1 MGGKKDVFALLS
13 PRIQELLHEQKIE
26 AATPPQEAA
35 IPRIL
40 EGRDVLIISPTG
52 SGKTEAAL
60 LPILERLATRE
71 RNGIGC
77 IYITPLR
84 ALNRDM
90 ERRIRWWAEN
100 LGIRVE
106 IRHGDTRP
114 AARRKQAINPPDLL
128 VTTPETL
135 QAILPARRMRTHLKW
150 VRHVIVDEVHQLA
163 KDRRGIQLTVGLERL
178 REVAGDFQRIG
189 LSATVGNPQEVAAL
203 FGGDVPLEV
212 IQVSPPKQMAYRI
225 EWPKPNDEDFELAR
239 QLFITP
245 EVAAS
250 LTFMQDAIDEHRST
264 LVFVNSRVNAEL
276 LGSRFGMMKAPV
288 GVHHGS
294 LPREA
299 REKTENEFK
308 AGGLKALVATAT
320 LELGIDIGS
329 VDYAL
334 QYMSPRQATS
344 LVQRVGRAGHTLA
357 RTSKGTIVA
366 VSADDVLESLAVIR
380 RAQRGELEPLKIHVG
395 ALDVLGHQIVG
406 CVLDAGGRVE
416 RERTLAVIRK
426 AWPYREL
433 REAFDKTADFMVHLK
448 LLRAEGGELILTARG
463 RDYYFQNLSTIRDER
478 TYPVIDLT
486 TMKPVGILGEE
497 EMIYR
502 ARKGVSFIVRGRT
515 WRIWEI
521 GRDGRVF
528 VNPVEDPTAK
538 IPGWAG
544 EILPVPFGV
553 AQETARLRGEIATR
567 LREAATGD
575 VIEECAVEWPVNK
588 SASRRVVE
596 LVASHMALG
605 APVPDE
611 RTILVEAFD
620 RFLIVHAPFGEV
632 VNNTFGDLLEE
643 FLARKNLVRFW
654 WADAHR
660 ILFEL
665 TTVTEEVDLRDL
677 TAFLFGVDEAE
688 VERGLDILVREHI
701 PFGLQMKWIAER
713 FGAIARGLLI
723 PADELN
729 SFEVRFRGT
738 PVEDEG
744 RRETFLEH
752 VDFDRVRQ
760 IYRDLRSGGTLR
772 VATFK
777 GKKPTPLG
785 YPIVRRYVE
794 APELFSPELERAQ
807 NVERMRNFL
816 MTERV
821 NLLCFA
827 CGHVD
832 PDHEVGKL
840 PDKPACA
847 QCGSTILAALSWHG
861 APIRDAFTR
870 RQMGLDLNDDEE
882 KELVRARQGADL
894 VAVYGRKAVVALS
907 VYGVGPQA
915 ASRILA
921 KMHRE
926 EKTFYDD
933 LYEAKLRYLTT
944 RPYWDQRPV
953 REPVGKAYA
962 Y

>member
-1 MGGKKDVFALLS
+1 MAAEVAF
-13 PRIQELLHEQKIE
+13 QELSGTIRGLLTELGIE
-26 AATPPQEAA
+26 APTAPQVAA
-35 IPRIL
+35 IPRIAS
-40 EGRDVLIISPTG
+40 GADVLIISPTG

-60 LPILERLATRE
+60 LPVLDRLASRE
-71 RNGIGC
+71 RIGIGC
-77 IYITPLR
+77 LYLTPLR

-90 ERRIRWWAEN
+90 QRRIEWWAQK

-106 IRHGDTRP
+106 IRHGDTP
-114 AARRKQAINPPDLL
+114 QSVRRKQAVKPPDLL

-135 QAILPARRMRTHLKW
+135 QAILPAKVMRKHLSH

-163 KDRRGIQLTVGLERL
+163 KDRRGIQLTVALERL

-189 LSATVGNPQEVAAL
+189 LSATVGNPVEVAAL
-203 FGGDVPLEV
+203 FGGDAPLEV
-212 IQVSPPKQMAYRI
+212 VQVAPPKQMEYRV
-225 EWPKPNDEDFELAR
+225 EWPKPNDEDFALAR
-239 QLFITP
+239 QLFISP

-250 LTFMQDAIDEHRST
+250 LTFMQDAIDEHRSS
-264 LVFVNSRVNAEL
+264 LVFVNSRINAEL
-276 LGSRFGMMKAPV
+276 LGSRFGMLKASV

-299 REKTENEFK
+299 REKAEAEFK
-308 AGGLKALVATAT
+308 GGDLKALVATST

-329 VDYAL
+329 VDHAL

-357 RTSKGTIVA
+357 RTSRGTIVA
-366 VSADDVLESLAVIR
+366 VSADDVLESLAVIQRAR
-380 RAQRGELEPLKIHVG
+380 RSELEPLKIHTG

-406 CVLDAGGRVE
+406 CVLDMGGRAD
-416 RERTLAVIRK
+416 RARILAVVRR
-426 AWPYREL
+426 ASPYRQIEP
-433 REAFDKTADFMVHLK
+433 AFDKTADFMIHLK
-448 LLRAEGGELILTARG
+448 LLRADGSELVITARG

-497 EMIYR
+497 EMALR
-502 ARKGVSFIVRGRT
+502 ARKGASFVVRGRT

-528 VNPVEDPTAK
+528 VNPVEDPTAR
-538 IPGWAG
+538 IPGWDG

-553 AQETARLRGEIATR
+553 AQETARLRGEVAAN
-567 LREAATGD
+567 LREGSTGD
-575 VIEECAVEWPVNK
+575 VTEDLAERWPVNR
-588 SASRRVVE
+588 SAARRVAE
-596 LVASHMALG
+596 LIASHMALG
-605 APVPDE
+605 AAVPDD
-611 RTILVEAFD
+611 RTILLEAFG

-632 VNNTFGDLLEE
+632 VNNTFGDLIEE
-643 FLARKNLVRFW
+643 YLARRNLVRFW
-654 WADAHR
+654 WADAYR
-660 ILFEL
+660 ILLEL
-665 TTVTEEVDLRDL
+665 TTTTEDLDL
-677 TAFLFGVDEAE
+677 HELSAYLFGLDEAE
-688 VERGLDILVREHI
+688 VEEGLDILVRDHI

-729 SFEVRFRGT
+729 SFEIRFRGT
-738 PVEDEG
+738 PIEDEA

-760 IYRDLRSGGTLR
+760 IFRNLRSGALHTE
-772 VATFK
+772 TFK
-777 GKKPTPLG
+777 GETPTPLG

-794 APELFSPELERAQ
+794 APELFSPEADREQ
-807 NVERMRNFL
+807 NVERMRQFL

-827 CGHVD
+827 CGHID
-832 PDHEVGKL
+832 PDREVGRL
-840 PDKPACA
+840 PEKAACVR
-847 QCGSTILAALSWHG
+847 CGSNLLASLSWHG
-861 APIRDAFTR
+861 TPIRDAFTR
-870 RQMGLDLNDDEE
+870 RQMGMDLSEEEE

-894 VAVYGRKAVVALS
+894 FAVYGRKAVIAMS

-926 EKTFYDD
+926 EKAFYDD

-944 RPYWDQRPV
+944 RPYWDQRPAK
-953 REPVGKAYA
+953 EPVGKAWA

>member
-1 MGGKKDVFALLS
+1 MGTFASLSSTIQALLRES
-13 PRIQELLHEQKIE
+13 GVEGLTE
-26 AATPPQEAA
+26 PQEVA
-35 IPRIL
+35 IPRIAA
-40 EGRDVLIISPTG
+40 GDDVLILSPTG

-60 LPILERLATRE
+60 LPVLERLAARE
-71 RNGIGC
+71 RAGIGC
-77 IYITPLR
+77 VYITPLR

-90 ERRIRWWAEN
+90 QRRIEWWTLK
-100 LGIRVE
+100 LGLRVE
-106 IRHGDTRP
+106 VRHGDTP
-114 AARRKQAINPPDLL
+114 PSARRKQAVRPPDLL

-135 QAILPARRMRTHLKW
+135 QAILPAKRMRSHLKW

-163 KDRRGIQLTVGLERL
+163 KDRRGIQLTVALERL

-203 FGGDVPLEV
+203 FGGDAPLEI
-212 IQVSPPKQMAYRI
+212 IQVTPPKAMECRV
-225 EWPKPNDEDFELAR
+225 EWPKPNDEDYELAR

-264 LVFVNSRVNAEL
+264 LVFVNSRINAEL
-276 LGSRFGMMKAPV
+276 LASRFGMLKAPV

-299 REKTENEFK
+299 REKAEAEFK
-308 AGGLKALVATAT
+308 GGGLKALVATST

-329 VDYAL
+329 VDHAL

-344 LVQRVGRAGHTLA
+344 LVQRVGRAGHALD

-380 RAQRGELEPLKIHVG
+380 RARLGKLEPLKIHVG
-395 ALDVLGHQIVG
+395 ALDVLGHQVVG
-406 CVLDAGGRVE
+406 FVLDAGGRTT
-416 RERTLAVIRK
+416 RERILAVVRR
-426 AWPYREL
+426 AWPYREVGDP
-433 REAFDKTADFMVHLK
+433 FDKTADFMVHLK
-448 LLRAEGGELILTARG
+448 LLRADRDELVITARG

-478 TYPVIDLT
+478 SYPVIDLT
-486 TMKPVGILGEE
+486 TMKPVGIIGEE
-497 EMIYR
+497 EMVLR
-502 ARKGVSFIVRGRT
+502 ARKGASFIVRGRT

-528 VNPVEDPTAK
+528 VNPVEDPTAR
-538 IPGWAG
+538 IPGWDG
-544 EILPVPFGV
+544 EILPVPVDV
-553 AQETARLRGEIATR
+553 AVETAKLRGEIAAK
-567 LREAATGD
+567 LRDVAAAD
-575 VIEECAVEWPVNK
+575 VTKDLAAAWPVNK
-588 SASRRVVE
+588 SAARRVVE
-596 LVASHMALG
+596 VVANHMDLP
-605 APVPDE
+605 APVPDD
-611 RTILVEAFD
+611 RTILLEAFD

-632 VNNTFGDLLEE
+632 VNNTFGDLIEE
-643 FLARKNLVRFW
+643 FLARRHLVRFW
-654 WADAHR
+654 WADAYR
-660 ILFEL
+660 ILMEL
-665 TTVTEEVDLRDL
+665 TTTTEDLDL
-677 TAFLFGVDEAE
+677 KELATYLFAVDEAE
-688 VERGLDILVREHI
+688 LERSLEVLVRDHI

-729 SFEVRFRGT
+729 SFEVRFKGT
-738 PVEDEG
+738 PIEDEA

-752 VDFDRVRQ
+752 VDFERVRQ
-760 IYRDLRSGGTLR
+760 IYRDLRSGALQ

-777 GKKPTPLG
+777 GRRPTPLG

-794 APELFSPELERAQ
+794 APELFSPEAEREQ
-807 NVERMRNFL
+807 NVERMRQFL

-827 CGHVD
+827 CGHID
-832 PDHEVGKL
+832 PDREVGKL
-840 PDKPACA
+840 AEKVVCP
-847 QCGSTILAALSWHG
+847 QCDGNILAALSWHG
-861 APIRDAFTR
+861 TPIRDAFTR
-870 RQMGLDLNDDEE
+870 RQMGMELSEEEE

-894 VAVYGRKAVVALS
+894 VAVYGRKAVVAMS

-921 KMHRE
+921 KMHRD
-926 EKTFYDD
+926 EKRFYDD
-933 LYEAKLRYLTT
+933 LYDAKLKYLTT

-953 REPVGKAYA
+953 KEPVGKTYA

>member
-1 MGGKKDVFALLS
+1 MSREDAFSLLS
-13 PRIQELLHEQKIE
+13 PRVRGSLAEIGIK
-26 AATPPQEAA
+26 APTAPQAAA
-35 IPRIL
+35 IPRIAA
-40 EGRDVLIISPTG
+40 GRNVLIISPTG
-52 SGKTEAAL
+52 SGKTEAGL
-60 LPILERLATRE
+60 LPILDRLAARE
-71 RNGIGC
+71 KLGIGC
-77 IYITPLR
+77 IYVTPLR

-90 ERRIRWWAEN
+90 QRRIEWWAQK
-100 LGIRVE
+100 LGIRTE
-106 IRHGDTRP
+106 IRHGDTP
-114 AARRKQAINPPDLL
+114 QSARRKQAVKPPDLL

-135 QAILPARRMRTHLKW
+135 QAILPARVMRQHLKW

-163 KDRRGIQLTVGLERL
+163 KDRRGIQLTVALERL
-178 REVAGDFQRIG
+178 RQVAGDFQRIG
-189 LSATVGNPQEVAAL
+189 LSATVGNPEEVAAL
-203 FGGDVPLEV
+203 FGGDSPLEI
-212 IQVSPPKQMAYRI
+212 IQVAPPKRMEYRV

-250 LTFMQDAIDEHRST
+250 LTFMQDSIDEHRST
-264 LVFVNSRVNAEL
+264 LVFVNSRMNAEL
-276 LGSRFGMMKAPV
+276 LGSRFGMLEKSV

-299 REKTENEFK
+299 REKAEAEFK
-308 AGGLKALVATAT
+308 AGSLKALVATST

-329 VDYAL
+329 VDHAL

-344 LVQRVGRAGHTLA
+344 LVQRVGRAGHTLT

-366 VSADDVLESLAVIR
+366 VSADDVLESLAVIQ
-380 RAQRGELEPLKIHVG
+380 RAQGGELEPLRIHVG

-406 CVLDAGGRVE
+406 CVLDSGGHAGRDPI
-416 RERTLAVIRK
+416 LAVVRR

-433 REAFDKTADFMVHLK
+433 GVAFDKTADFMVHLK
-448 LLRAEGGELILTARG
+448 LLRADGGDLVITARG

-497 EMIYR
+497 EFILR
-502 ARKGVSFIVRGRT
+502 ARKGTSFIVRGRT

-528 VNPVEDPTAK
+528 VNPVEDPTAR
-538 IPGWAG
+538 IPGWDG

-553 AQETARLRGEIATR
+553 AQETAKLRGGIAAR

-575 VIEECAVEWPVNK
+575 VTEALAAEWPVNK
-588 SASRRVVE
+588 SASRRIVE
-596 LVASHMALG
+596 LVASHMALE
-605 APVPDE
+605 ASVPDE
-611 RTILVEAFD
+611 RTILLEAFG

-643 FLARKNLVRFW
+643 FLARRNLVRFW
-654 WADAHR
+654 WTDAHR

-665 TTVTEEVDLRDL
+665 VTTTEEIDLKEL
-677 TAFLFGVDEAE
+677 ASFLFQVDEAE
-688 VERGLDILVREHI
+688 IERSLDILVRDHI

-738 PVEDEG
+738 PIEDEA

-752 VDFDRVRQ
+752 VDFERVRQ
-760 IYRDLRSGGTLR
+760 LYRNLRAGALR

-777 GKKPTPLG
+777 GEKPTPLG

-794 APELFSPELERAQ
+794 APELFSPEAEREQ
-807 NVERMRNFL
+807 NVERMRQFL
-816 MTERV
+816 RTERV
-821 NLLCFA
+821 NLLCFS
-827 CGHVD
+827 CGHID
-832 PDHEVGKL
+832 PDREVGGL
-840 PDKPACA
+840 PEKAACA
-847 QCGSTILAALSWHG
+847 ECGSAILAALSWHG
-861 APIRDAFTR
+861 TPIRDAFTR
-870 RQMGLDLNDDEE
+870 RQMGMDLSEEEE

-894 VAVYGRKAVVALS
+894 VAVYGRKAAIAMS

-921 KMHRE
+921 KMHRD
-926 EKTFYDD
+926 EKAFYDD

-944 RPYWDQRPV
+944 RPYWDARPA
-953 REPVGKAYA
+953 REPVGKTYA

>member
-1 MGGKKDVFALLS
+1 MLTRETAFALLS
-13 PRIQELLHEQKIE
+13 PKVRGILARAGIE
-26 AATPPQEAA
+26 SPTAPQERA
-35 IPRIL
+35 IPKIVENR
-40 EGRDVLIISPTG
+40 GVLVISPTG

-60 LPILERLATRE
+60 LPVLDRLAVRD
-71 RNGIGC
+71 RAGIGC
-77 IYITPLR
+77 VYITPLR

-90 ERRIRWWAEN
+90 QRRIEWWAQN

-106 IRHGDTRP
+106 IRHGDTP
-114 AARRKQAINPPDLL
+114 PSARRRQAAKPPDLL

-135 QAILPARRMRTHLKW
+135 QAILPAKVMRQHLKW

-163 KDRRGIQLTVGLERL
+163 KDRRGIQLTVALERL

-189 LSATVGNPQEVAAL
+189 LSATVGNPHEVADL
-203 FGGDVPLEV
+203 FGGDSPLEV
-212 IQVSPPKQMAYRI
+212 IQVAPPKKMEYRV
-225 EWPKPNDEDFELAR
+225 EWPKPNDEDYELAR

-264 LVFVNSRVNAEL
+264 LLFVNSRINAEL
-276 LGSRFGMMKAPV
+276 LSSRFGMLKAPV

-299 REKTENEFK
+299 REKAETEFK
-308 AGGLKALVATAT
+308 AGSLKALVATST

-329 VDYAL
+329 VDHAL

-357 RTSKGTIVA
+357 KTSTGTIVA

-380 RAQRGELEPLKIHVG
+380 RAQRGELEPLKIHMG

-406 CVLDAGGRVE
+406 CVLDLGGRAGRDRIV
-416 RERTLAVIRK
+416 AVIER
-426 AWPYREL
+426 AWPYRKIGD
-433 REAFDKTADFMVHLK
+433 AFDKAADFLVHLK
-448 LLRAEGGELILTARG
+448 LLRADGRELVITARG

-478 TYPVIDLT
+478 SYPVIDLT
-486 TMKPVGILGEE
+486 TMKPVGVLGEE
-497 EMIYR
+497 EMVLR

-528 VNPVEDPTAK
+528 VNPVEDPTAR
-538 IPGWAG
+538 IPGWDG
-544 EILPVPFGV
+544 EILPVPV
-553 AQETARLRGEIATR
+553 AVALEASRLRGEIAAR
-567 LREAATGD
+567 LREEATGD
-575 VIEECAVEWPVNK
+575 VIESLAATWPVNK
-588 SASRRVVE
+588 SAARRVVE
-596 LVASHMALG
+596 VVASQMALD
-605 APVPDE
+605 APVPDD

-620 RFLIVHAPFGEV
+620 RFLIVHSPFGEV
-632 VNNTFGDLLEE
+632 VNNTFGDLIEE
-643 FLARKNLVRFW
+643 FLARRNLVRFW
-654 WADAHR
+654 WADAYR
-660 ILFEL
+660 ILLEL
-665 TTVTEEVDLRDL
+665 TTTTEDLDL
-677 TAFLFGVDEAE
+677 QEISRFLFGIDDAE
-688 VERGLDILVREHI
+688 VERSLDILVRDHI

-729 SFEVRFRGT
+729 SFEVRFKGT
-738 PVEDEG
+738 PIEDEA

-760 IYRDLRSGGTLR
+760 IYRDIRSGALR

-777 GKKPTPLG
+777 GKTPTPLG

-794 APELFSPELERAQ
+794 APELFSPEAEREQ
-807 NVERMRNFL
+807 NVERMRQFL

-827 CGHVD
+827 CGHID
-832 PDHEVGKL
+832 PDREVGKL
-840 PDKPACA
+840 PEKLTCPEC
-847 QCGSTILAALSWHG
+847 SSSILAALSWHG
-861 APIRDAFTR
+861 TPIRDAFTR
-870 RQMGLDLNDDEE
+870 RQMGLDLNEEEE

-894 VAVYGRKAVVALS
+894 VAVYGQKAVVAMS
-907 VYGVGPQA
+907 VYGIGPQA

-921 KMHRE
+921 KMHRD
-926 EKTFYDD
+926 EKRFYND
-933 LYEAKLRYLTT
+933 LYEAKLQYLTT
-944 RPYWDQRPV
+944 RPYWDQRPAKV
-953 REPVGKAYA
+953 PTGKPYA